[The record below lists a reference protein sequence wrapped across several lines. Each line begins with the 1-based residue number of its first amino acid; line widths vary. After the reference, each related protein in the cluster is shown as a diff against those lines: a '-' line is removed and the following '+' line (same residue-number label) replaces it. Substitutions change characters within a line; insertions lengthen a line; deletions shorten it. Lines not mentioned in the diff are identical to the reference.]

1 MEKSHTGAVAE
12 RVHSC
17 ACMAGLG
24 PAGDAEKHEHC
35 TSNHPGKEGELAG
48 SPQKDMQPPC
58 GVPPVPSLPLVPS
71 WAGSSSALEEAG
83 GEELRGPGDT
93 ARTRWTCR
101 AGPASPGGY
110 GVGRSTYQ
118 LWDGPGGHE
127 GSQPGLQRGGVPMLG
142 AGHCVSVSA
151 PGPAAAPTLS
161 SHCDFSVWFSDEDF
175 LISQQA
181 DSLLS

>member
-17 ACMAGLG
+17 AHMAGLG
-24 PAGDAEKHEHC
+24 PAGDAEKHEYC

-110 GVGRSTYQ
+110 GVGRSMYQ

-127 GSQPGLQRGGVPMLG
+127 GSQPGLQRGGYP
-142 AGHCVSVSA
+142 CRE
-151 PGPAAAPTLS
+151 PGIA
-161 SHCDFSVWFSDEDF
+161 C
-175 LISQQA
+175 Q
-181 DSLLS
+181 SLLLAQLLPPP

>member
-127 GSQPGLQRGGVPMLG
+127 GSQPGLQRGGVPMPG